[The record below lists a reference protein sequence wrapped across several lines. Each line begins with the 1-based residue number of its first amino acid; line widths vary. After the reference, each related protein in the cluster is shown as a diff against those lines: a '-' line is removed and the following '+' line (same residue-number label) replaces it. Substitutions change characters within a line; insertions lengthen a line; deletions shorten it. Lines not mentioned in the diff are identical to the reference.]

1 MIDIGD
7 LILVRPGDLPPA
19 DGAVVRGET
28 TFDES
33 SLTGESRP
41 VPKGVGD
48 DVWTGTTNQQN
59 AVTIRVNAVAKET
72 MVERLISAMNRA
84 AARKAPIAKIAEQF
98 TAVFTPAII
107 YISIVVLAIWLGVS
121 LSRRMPDNY
130 LDEDQRDTSGR
141 VFFSFQL

>member
-1 MIDIGD
+1 
-7 LILVRPGDLPPA
+7 
-19 DGAVVRGET
+19 
-28 TFDES
+28 
-33 SLTGESRP
+33 
-41 VPKGVGD
+41 
-48 DVWTGTTNQQN
+48 
-59 AVTIRVNAVAKET
+59 